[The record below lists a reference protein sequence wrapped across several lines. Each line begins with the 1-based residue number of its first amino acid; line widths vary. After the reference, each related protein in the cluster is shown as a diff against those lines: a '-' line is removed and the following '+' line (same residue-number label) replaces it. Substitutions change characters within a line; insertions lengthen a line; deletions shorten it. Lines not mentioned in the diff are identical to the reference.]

1 MPPASNEELDAIFL
15 KTYGKSKR
23 DEALRRERLSAGKK
37 RPARPPETTL
47 PRLIKKDDNKTG
59 EYLIIDGYNVLFAWP
74 ELKALAEVNLDA
86 ARESLLE
93 ILQNYGVYKDIKL
106 MVVFD
111 GYRVLGNPGTVM
123 KYDGM
128 EVIFTKEAQT
138 ADRYIEEKVYEMAKK
153 HNIKVVT
160 SDKSVQMA
168 ALGDGALRFS
178 ARDFY
183 SEVTETSEEIRKKLK
198 DTKERSLR

>member
-1 MPPASNEELDAIFL
+1 M
-15 KTYGKSKR
+15 
-23 DEALRRERLSAGKK
+23 
-37 RPARPPETTL
+37 
-47 PRLIKKDDNKTG
+47 
-59 EYLIIDGYNVLFAWP
+59 
-74 ELKALAEVNLDA
+74 AEVNLDA